1 MSTTT
6 DPSTTDPS
14 TIDKQICELEIQRE
28 RALVDVKFKAES
40 IHRSSGDVRKSN
52 RHGFYWE
59 SSTEDCI
66 AKLSPET
73 AERLVPPYAEAT
85 QRVLLLDIQ
94 IEALEQVY
102 RDNRWSRFFLV
113 VSSDGHIH
121 SSTRCSTCRYN
132 TVFVWLP
139 DLSGTDEATAVE
151 QVGEILCSI
160 CFPSAP
166 VEWTNGESHAARAE
180 REKREA
186 AKAEREA
193 KRDAKRLISGSDEG
207 IVVTRYGDSER
218 IKTVAAAKSF
228 LTDGYENV
236 YGGGPWDGSRY
247 LPSDRDAVASLLLGR
262 PGVKETTVEE
272 ILAAAKKRA
281 SKRR

>member
-6 DPSTTDPS
+6 DPSTIDPS
-14 TIDKQICELEIQRE
+14 TIDKQICELASQRE
-28 RALVDVKFKAES
+28 RALVDVKFKAEP
-40 IHRSSGDVRKSN
+40 IHRASGDVQKSN

-59 SSTEDCI
+59 NSVEDCI
-66 AKLSPET
+66 AQLSPET
-73 AERLVPPYAEAT
+73 ADRLVPPYAEAT
-85 QRVLLLDIQ
+85 QRVLLLDLQ
-94 IEALEQVY
+94 IEELEQVY
-102 RDNRWSRFFLV
+102 RANPWSRFFLV

-121 SSTRCSTCRYN
+121 SSTHCSTCRYH
-132 TVFVWLP
+132 TVYSWLP

-180 REKREA
+180 REQREA

-193 KRDAKRLISGSDEG
+193 KKDAKRLVPGSDEG
-207 IVVTRYGDSER
+207 VVVTRCGDSER

-228 LTDGYENV
+228 LTDGYENF
-236 YGGGPWDGSRY
+236 YGAEAWDGSRY
-247 LPSDRDAVASLLLGR
+247 LPSDRDAVAALLLGR
-262 PGVKETTVEE
+262 PGVRETTVEE
-272 ILAAAKKRA
+272 ILAAAEKRA